1 MPVSDTGTYRFYG
14 WKTADIKDEKGLT
27 PRDYYDLLKDIW
39 TAETCAPRLRGD
51 WSPDNRTLGQCSI
64 TAFTVQ
70 ALLGGRVYGIPLKE
84 GGVHCYNEIDGMV
97 FDLASEQFGDQ
108 VLNYEGNR
116 EQFREEQLAD
126 DEKRGRY
133 ELLKLRLENYRSYKY
148 RDAH

>member
-1 MPVSDTGTYRFYG
+1 MKKEEMQLKEEKKGRFYG
-14 WKTADIKDEKGLT
+14 YGKVT
-27 PRDYYDLLKDIW
+27 PEIEELFDDFLHVWGRDTCSPRMRDRW
-39 TAETCAPRLRGD
+39 TEENP
-51 WSPDNRTLGQCSI
+51 TLGQCSI
-64 TAFTVQ
+64 TAFAVQ
-70 ALLGGRVYGIPLKE
+70 DLLGGRVYGIPLKE